1 LPPEPFG
8 PNKTTL
14 DREILE
20 RFRFREKSF
29 KARAMR
35 ARLATLSSPDAARTI
50 RQFVQFG
57 AVGLS
62 GFVVDVA
69 VVYGLRH
76 SIGLVGAGLVAYLAA
91 ATSNWALNR
100 AWTFREAGRDRPFRQ
115 WLLFLAANA
124 LGFVLNRGT
133 YLVLIALV
141 PLCRE
146 QPVFAVAAGMAAGM
160 LANFNLS
167 RRLVFR

>member
-1 LPPEPFG
+1 MP
-8 PNKTTL
+8 
-14 DREILE
+14 DWEILV
-20 RFRFREKSF
+20 RFHFREKSF

-35 ARLATLSSPDAARTI
+35 VRLSTLSSPEAARTF
-50 RQFVQFG
+50 RQFAQFG

-62 GFVVDVA
+62 GFAVDVL

-76 SIGLVGAGLVAYLAA
+76 SVGLVGAGLLAYLAA

-100 AWTFREAGRDRPFRQ
+100 AWTFRHAGRERPVRQ
-115 WLLFLAANA
+115 WLMFLAANA

-133 YLVLIALV
+133 YLLLIALV

-146 QPVFAVAAGMAAGM
+146 QPVFAIAAGVGAGL